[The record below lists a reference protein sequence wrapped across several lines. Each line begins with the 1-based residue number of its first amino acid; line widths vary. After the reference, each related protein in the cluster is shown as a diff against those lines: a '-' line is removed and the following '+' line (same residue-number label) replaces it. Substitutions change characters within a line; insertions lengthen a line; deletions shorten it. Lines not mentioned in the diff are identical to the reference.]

1 MRNSA
6 QKGAVRAGAGALFF
20 PRVRDRPT
28 VALGRLTT
36 AHQQIVEIAKA
47 LSYESKILIMD
58 EPTASL
64 SKNEIDRL
72 FSLMKTL
79 QDVSTL
85 GIRDLQV
92 EQSDSA
98 AHA

>member
-1 MRNSA
+1 
-6 QKGAVRAGAGALFF
+6 
-20 PRVRDRPT
+20 
-28 VALGRLTT
+28 
-36 AHQQIVEIAKA
+36 
-47 LSYESKILIMD
+47 MD

-85 GIRDLQV
+85 GNRDLQV
-92 EQSDSA
+92 EQYDSA